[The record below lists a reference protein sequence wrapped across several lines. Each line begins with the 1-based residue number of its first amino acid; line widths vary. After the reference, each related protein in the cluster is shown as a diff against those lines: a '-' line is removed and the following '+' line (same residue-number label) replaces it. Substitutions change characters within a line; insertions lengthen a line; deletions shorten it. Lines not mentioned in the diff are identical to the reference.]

1 MRGNTIDKQILSIA
15 LALVAL
21 LTVPILINPK
31 KGTAF
36 LNTVLNTITINF
48 GPLYLWACLG
58 IFGFLLWI
66 AFGKYGKVK
75 LGSGKPEFSTFSWL
89 ALIFTAGIGSG
100 IMYWGIIEWAYYYS
114 SPPYGLDPLSV
125 EAASFASTYGMFH
138 WGFSA
143 WAIYCVPSIPIAYAV
158 YIKKHTS
165 FRLSTACRG
174 IIGDRAD
181 GLVGK
186 IIDICFMFGLIGGI
200 GTSLALGTPL
210 LAEGIHH
217 LFGVEKT
224 LTLNLGIVVSLMVFF
239 SICLYFGLKKGLK
252 LLSDWNLYLYMAIAV
267 FIFIFGPTAF
277 IVASF
282 SESVGVLFQNFF
294 RMSLYTDPVGKS
306 GFSESW
312 TLFYWGWWF
321 SYAPFTG
328 MFAAR
333 ISKGRTIKSLI
344 VGQLV
349 GGTLGCWLA
358 FAIFG
363 NTSMFFE
370 MTGLVPVLDILQN
383 EGAPA
388 AILASLNALPLG
400 GIVLVLYLLVA
411 AIFLA
416 TTVNS
421 AAYTLS
427 DVASQNLQADEEPAR
442 WYRVFWGILLTSIS
456 IVLMYGDG
464 LEALQTLSI
473 ITALPLVFIMLLMI
487 ASFVKW
493 IRIDYDTIIREQEN
507 AVTDSSHSEEEQVPV
522 EKKRKRSDKASIL
535 SKTRFEN

>member
-21 LTVPILINPK
+21 LTVPILINPE

-36 LNTVLNTITINF
+36 LKTVLNTITINF

-181 GLVGK
+181 GIVGK

-344 VGQLV
+344 IGQLV

-370 MTGLVPVLDILQN
+370 ITGLVPVLDILQN

-427 DVASQNLQADEEPAR
+427 DVASQNLQAGEEPAR

-464 LEALQTLSI
+464 LEALQTLSV

-493 IRIDYDTIIREQEN
+493 IRVDYDTIIQEQEN
-507 AVTDSSHSEEEQVPV
+507 AVTDCSHSEEEQVPV
-522 EKKRKRSDKASIL
+522 EKKRKRSDKAPIL